1 MTQGMTVGDLE
12 DLLEDIKVYKELEQ
26 ESKNQAYWR
35 DITIITEDEL
45 NKLRKLD
52 PNNKGNRG

>member
-1 MTQGMTVGDLE
+1 MTVGDLE
-12 DLLEDIKVYKELEQ
+12 DLLEDIKVYMEMELD
-26 ESKNQAYWR
+26 SKNQEFWM

-52 PNNKGNRG
+52 PNAKGLFDFQ